1 MVSDFVSDVLFS
13 SYKKSCKKKKI
24 PSPGLNFWF
33 LIFFFNFPISFGHPL
48 TEYYALRNWKK
59 IDPPYGPSPLPP
71 PLCRLINCSSHVPPS
86 VPAPCR
92 CSRGTCPRSPV
103 GRCPAHGPPAPD
115 SIYQS
120 TLCHMGVH
128 KKTRMHSGFGKAHTP
143 RLGKWKDLFFT

>member
-1 MVSDFVSDVLFS
+1 MYRFRATNICEKQEKSGFWNLF
-13 SYKKSCKKKKI
+13 
-24 PSPGLNFWF
+24 LNFLFKFSYLCWSSPYWV
-33 LIFFFNFPISFGHPL
+33 LCTKKL
-48 TEYYALRNWKK
+48 KKRN
-59 IDPPYGPSPLPP
+59 PPYGHSPLPSADSF
-71 PLCRLINCSSHVPPS
+71 NCSSHVPPS

-120 TLCHMGVH
+120 TLCHMGIH